1 MGKFKETCMPAI
13 FQNQAEKYGTK
24 AAVAYKKGGRYV
36 DLSWAEM
43 NRKIHDLAYYLLSKG
58 VKKGDKIALFSPNR
72 HEWWVASQATLSIGA
87 VSVPIYATNS
97 AEEAQYIL
105 GNSDTRLCFAGNEEI
120 LERVLKVKPKLR
132 KLKQIVIFDEYKKK
146 KKDVI
151 MISEA
156 YAIGRGYKKKNE
168 FDKRLASI
176 KPGDLSTLIYTSG
189 TTGNPKGVMLTNN
202 NFVADAKNVSG
213 EVKDYMGEDDTM
225 LSFLPLSHSLEMTCG
240 YYISI

>member
-58 VKKGDKIALFSPNR
+58 VKKGDKIAVFSPNR
-72 HEWWVASQATLSIGA
+72 YEWWVASLATLSIGA

-97 AEEAQYIL
+97 PDEAQYIIN
-105 GNSDTRLCFAGNEEI
+105 NSDSRICFVGN
-120 LERVLKVKPKLR
+120 
-132 KLKQIVIFDEYKKK
+132 D
-146 KKDVI
+146 DV
-151 MISEA
+151 
-156 YAIGRGYKKKNE
+156 
-168 FDKRLASI
+168 
-176 KPGDLSTLIYTSG
+176 STLIYTSG
-189 TTGNPKGVMLTNN
+189 TTGNPKGVMLTHN
-202 NFVADAKNVSG
+202 NFVSNVKNTTRDVR
-213 EVKDYMGEDDTM
+213 DIMGVDDIF

-240 YYISI
+240 YFAPICIGSKGGVAGGI